1 MQTAG
6 LAAARDR
13 AGMSAR
19 SDAEL
24 VAQSRSGSLRAFEEI
39 MRRNNRRL
47 YRTARS
53 ILRDEGEAED
63 VVQETYIRAFQRLDS
78 LAEAARL
85 TPWLVRIA
93 ANEALDRL
101 RRRPP
106 LLALP
111 AFEANGPRLGQAP
124 DPPAGGLLL
133 EGQAMA
139 APHDD
144 PEASAARGEIRRLIE
159 AAVDEMPQAFRAV
172 FVLRAMEELS
182 TAETAAC
189 LGIPEDTVKTRFHRA
204 KRSLRKLLNRQLEAA
219 LVGSFPFGGA
229 RCDRLVA
236 RVLARLEQGRVTPQR
251 RDP

>member
-6 LAAARDR
+6 LAATGSR
-13 AGMSAR
+13 ADMSGH

-24 VAQSRSGSLRAFEEI
+24 VAESRRGSLRAFEEI
-39 MRRNNRRL
+39 MRRHNRRL
-47 YRTARS
+47 FRTARS

-63 VVQETYIRAFQRLDS
+63 VVQETYIRAFERLDS

-85 TPWLVRIA
+85 SPWLVRIA

-106 LLALP
+106 LQALP
-111 AFEANGPRLGQAP
+111 AFETEAP
-124 DPPAGGLLL
+124 HRGRQPFQPAGGPLPEVQPMTL
-133 EGQAMA
+133 
-139 APHDD
+139 PRDD

-204 KRSLRKLLNRQLEAA
+204 KRSLRKLLSRQLEAA
-219 LVGSFPFGGA
+219 LVESFPFGGA
-229 RCDRLVA
+229 RCDRMVA
-236 RVLARLEQGRVTPQR
+236 RVLARLGAR
-251 RDP
+251 

>member
-1 MQTAG
+1 MQTVG
-6 LAAARDR
+6 LAEAGSR
-13 AGMSAR
+13 ADMSAR

-24 VAQSRSGSLRAFEEI
+24 VAQSRTGSLRAFEEI

-47 YRTARS
+47 FRTARS

-78 LAEAARL
+78 LAEAARIS
-85 TPWLVRIA
+85 PWLVRIA

-106 LLALP
+106 LQALSAFDSETSHRGLEPALP
-111 AFEANGPRLGQAP
+111 A
-124 DPPAGGLLL
+124 GGRLL
-133 EGQAMA
+133 EDQSLA
-139 APHDD
+139 APRDD
-144 PEASAARGEIRRLIE
+144 PEALAARGEIRRLIE

-204 KRSLRKLLNRQLEAA
+204 KRNLRKQLSRQLEAA
-219 LVGSFPFGGA
+219 LVESFPFAGA

-236 RVLARLEQGRVTPQR
+236 RVLSRLSAG
-251 RDP
+251 